1 MRLRRVAAI
10 VRRHVWE
17 TLQNPDRIADSLFWP
32 FVDVMTWGFFSRY
45 LVHGGYAAPETL
57 IGGIVLWGAF
67 RSFQRDMAVGFLSE
81 IWSRNISGLFASPL
95 DVGDYLVGLAI
106 VNLAKVLLALGLI
119 ALACHVFT
127 GAPRAELVL
136 RLLTPLAVLLIS
148 GAAIGLFV
156 TALILRFSTRLQT
169 LAYGLAG
176 LLMPISCVFYPLS
189 ALPAWLRPIAG
200 ILPTTQAFEQMRKSM
215 HGEGSAADAFASGG
229 AGAILA
235 IVAALIFF
243 HLIFAAVR
251 RSGRLVRP
259 E

>member
-1 MRLRRVAAI
+1 MRLRRITAI

-32 FVDVMTWGFFSRY
+32 VVDVVTWGFFSRY
-45 LVHGGYAAPETL
+45 LVHGGYAAPEAL

-67 RSFQRDMAVGFLSE
+67 RSFQRDIAVGFLSE

-95 DVGDYLVGLAI
+95 GVGDYLVGLAI
-106 VNLAKVLLALGLI
+106 VNLIKVLLALGLI
-119 ALACHVFT
+119 ALACHFVT

-136 RLLTPLAVLLIS
+136 QMLPPLAVLLIS
-148 GAAIGLFV
+148 GAAVGLVV
-156 TALILRFSTRLQT
+156 TALILRFSTRWQT

-176 LLMPISCVFYPLS
+176 SLMPISCVFYPLT

-200 ILPTTQAFEQMRKSM
+200 ILPTTQAFEEMRKSM
-215 HGEGSAADAFASGG
+215 QGEGNTAAIISGG
-229 AGAILA
+229 VGAMLA
-235 IVAALIFF
+235 LVAALLFF
-243 HLIFAAVR
+243 HLMFGAVR
-251 RSGRLVRP
+251 RSGRLVRT